1 MSPRRSA
8 RERPGAWELPRSLTG
23 RGYRIRGRALPAQK
37 ANHGGPRGAKPTALA
52 LHQRAGLRSD
62 MAGPARPPW
71 RGFTLSDVLI
81 ALASCGLLVVMVA
94 PKIDSQKYAIED
106 ALP

>member
-1 MSPRRSA
+1 
-8 RERPGAWELPRSLTG
+8 
-23 RGYRIRGRALPAQK
+23 
-37 ANHGGPRGAKPTALA
+37 
-52 LHQRAGLRSD
+52 

-94 PKIDSQKYAIED
+94 PKIDFQKYAIGD